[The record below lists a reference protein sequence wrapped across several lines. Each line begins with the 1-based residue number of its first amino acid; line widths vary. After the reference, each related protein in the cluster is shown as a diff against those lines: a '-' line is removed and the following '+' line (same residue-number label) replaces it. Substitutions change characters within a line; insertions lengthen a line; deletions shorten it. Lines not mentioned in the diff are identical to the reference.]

1 MRTSS
6 GEEKHEQRHT
16 RLPPLRVTLSAG
28 LERSR
33 TLHEVRVAMGFY
45 AVPCNGCT
53 LCCHGDAVRI
63 LPHED
68 ARRWQTEPH
77 PYMAGALMLAH
88 KPNGDC
94 VYLGDGGCTRQADK
108 PQQCH
113 EMDCRR
119 IAQAVTKARAKK
131 LDARGGM
138 KIEIW
143 RRGHE
148 LLRSNAKLNGAEP
161 SGGASV

>member
-1 MRTSS
+1 MTATALTKLDEARETD
-6 GEEKHEQRHT
+6 
-16 RLPPLRVTLSAG
+16 PPLRVTLSAG

-33 TLHEVRVAMGFY
+33 MLHEVRLAMGFY

-53 LCCHGDAVRI
+53 ACCHGDAVRI

-68 ARRWQTEPH
+68 ASRWQTEPH
-77 PYMAGALMLAH
+77 SYMAGALMLAH

-94 VYLGDGGCTRQADK
+94 VYLDGGCTRQADK

-119 IAQAVTKARAKK
+119 IAQAVTKAQAKK

-148 LLRSNAKLNGAEP
+148 LLRSNARLSGA
-161 SGGASV
+161 GTASA

>member
-1 MRTSS
+1 MNI
-6 GEEKHEQRHT
+6 K
-16 RLPPLRVTLSAG
+16 
-28 LERSR
+28 
-33 TLHEVRVAMGFY
+33 TLHDMRLAMGFY
-45 AVPCNGCT
+45 AVPCDGCT
-53 LCCHGDAVRI
+53 LCCHGDAIRI

-68 ARRWQTEPH
+68 AGRWQTEPH

-88 KPNGDC
+88 KANGDC

-113 EMDCRR
+113 EMDCRN
-119 IAQAVTKARAKK
+119 IAQAFTKSQAKQLHARN
-131 LDARGGM
+131 ARNAM

-148 LLRSNAKLNGAEP
+148 MMRQKMIQK
-161 SGGASV
+161 

>member
-1 MRTSS
+1 MSTELA
-6 GEEKHEQRHT
+6 G
-16 RLPPLRVTLSAG
+16 PLEVRSNAG

-33 TLHEVRVAMGFY
+33 TLHQVRVAMGFY

-53 LCCHGDAVRI
+53 ACCHDDAVRI

-68 ARRWQTEPH
+68 ASRWQTEPH

-94 VYLGDGGCTRQADK
+94 IYLGEGGCTRQADK

-113 EMDCRR
+113 EMDISSTR
-119 IAQAVTKARAKK
+119 
-131 LDARGGM
+131 
-138 KIEIW
+138 
-143 RRGHE
+143 E
-148 LLRSNAKLNGAEP
+148 LLAEDENESHTSASSSTP
-161 SGGASV
+161 SSMAGSSRVVERRWR